1 MYATLKEIYEFDRTL
16 FNTPAIPTD
25 LDKDVLITVI
35 MDECGDNEVRYS
47 DPAMLKIIIDAFFQ
61 SNNYRYSEL
70 IKTMQYDYDPL
81 VNYDLTVTVD
91 RKHAATRRNASSGS
105 ARSDGENR
113 VSAFDSPLY
122 SPERN
127 STVKESS
134 SSNENEN
141 SDAVESES
149 RREFGDNSARST
161 QYMIEEQRRVV
172 DYNIYRKIALEF
184 EDEITIPTWGRSIKY
199 GYTV

>member
-1 MYATLKEIYEFDRTL
+1 MYATLKEIYEFDSTL
-16 FNTPAIPTD
+16 FDTPAIPAD
-25 LDKDVLITVI
+25 LEKDVLITVI

-47 DPAMLKIIIDAFFQ
+47 NPAILKMIIDAFFQ

-70 IKTMQYDYDPL
+70 IKTLQYDYDPL

-91 RKHAATRRNASSGS
+91 RKHAATRRNSSSGS
-105 ARSDGENR
+105 SRSDGENR

-134 SSNENEN
+134 SANENEN

-184 EDEITIPTWGRSIKY
+184 EDEITIPTWGRSNRGWNIR
-199 GYTV
+199 

>member
-1 MYATLKEIYEFDRTL
+1 MYATLKEIYEFDSTL
-16 FNTPAIPTD
+16 FNTPAIPAD
-25 LDKDVLITVI
+25 LEKDVLITVI

-70 IKTMQYDYDPL
+70 IKTLNYDYDPL
-81 VNYDLTVTVD
+81 VNYNLTVTVD
-91 RKHAATRRNASSGS
+91 RKHAATRRNSSSGS
-105 ARSDGENR
+105 SRSDGENR

-134 SSNENEN
+134 NANENEN

-184 EDEITIPTWGRSIKY
+184 EDEITIPTWGRSNRGWNIR
-199 GYTV
+199 

>member
-1 MYATLKEIYEFDRTL
+1 MYATLKEIYEFDSTL
-16 FNTPAIPTD
+16 FNTPAIPAD
-25 LDKDVLITVI
+25 LEKDVLITVI

-70 IKTMQYDYDPL
+70 IKTLNYDYDPL

-91 RKHAATRRNASSGS
+91 RKHAATRRNSSSGS
-105 ARSDGENR
+105 SRSDGENR

-134 SSNENEN
+134 NANENEN

-184 EDEITIPTWGRSIKY
+184 EDEITIPTWGRSNRGWNIR
-199 GYTV
+199 

>member
-1 MYATLKEIYEFDRTL
+1 MYATLKEIYEFDSTL

-25 LDKDVLITVI
+25 LEKDVLVTII

-47 DPAMLKIIIDAFFQ
+47 DPAMLKMIIDAFFQ
-61 SNNYRYSEL
+61 SNNYRYTEL
-70 IKTMQYDYDPL
+70 IKTLQYDYDPL

-91 RKHAATRRNASSGS
+91 RKHAATRRNSSSGS
-105 ARSDGENR
+105 SRSDGENR

-122 SPERN
+122 SPDRN

-134 SSNENEN
+134 SGSENEN

-184 EDEITIPTWGRSIKY
+184 EDEITIPTWGRNIR
-199 GYTV
+199 

>member
-1 MYATLKEIYEFDRTL
+1 MYATLKEIYEFDSTL
-16 FNTPAIPTD
+16 FDTPAIPAD
-25 LDKDVLITVI
+25 LEKDVLITVI

-47 DPAMLKIIIDAFFQ
+47 NPAMLKIIIDAFFQ
-61 SNNYRYSEL
+61 SNNYRYSEF
-70 IKTMQYDYDPL
+70 IKTLNYDYDPL

-91 RKHAATRRNASSGS
+91 RKHAATRRNSSSGS
-105 ARSDGENR
+105 SRSDGENR

-134 SSNENEN
+134 NAKENEN
-141 SDAVESES
+141 SDVVESES

-184 EDEITIPTWGRSIKY
+184 EDEITIPTWGRSDRGWNIR
-199 GYTV
+199 

>member
-1 MYATLKEIYEFDRTL
+1 MYATLKEIYEFDSTL
-16 FNTPAIPTD
+16 FDTPAIPAD
-25 LDKDVLITVI
+25 LEKDVLITVI

-47 DPAMLKIIIDAFFQ
+47 NPAILKMIIDAFFQ

-70 IKTMQYDYDPL
+70 IKTLQYDYDPL

-91 RKHAATRRNASSGS
+91 RKHAATRRNSSSGS
-105 ARSDGENR
+105 SRSDGENR

-134 SSNENEN
+134 SANENEN

-184 EDEITIPTWGRSIKY
+184 EDEITIPTWGRRNRGWNIR
-199 GYTV
+199 

>member
-1 MYATLKEIYEFDRTL
+1 MYATLKEIYEFDSTL
-16 FNTPAIPTD
+16 FDTPAIPVD
-25 LDKDVLITVI
+25 LEKDVLITVI

-47 DPAMLKIIIDAFFQ
+47 NPAMLKMIIDAFFQ
-61 SNNYRYSEL
+61 SNNYRYTEL
-70 IKTMQYDYDPL
+70 IKTLHYNYDPL
-81 VNYDLTVTVD
+81 VNYDLTITVD

-134 SSNENEN
+134 SSSENEN
-141 SDAVESES
+141 SDAVESET
-149 RREFGDNSARST
+149 RRESGDNSARST

-199 GYTV
+199 GYTM